1 MPTVGPTVGWLSQ
14 RMLFVYGVLLCV
26 GLMVAALVLQ
36 HSLNLEPCP
45 LCIFQRVFVIC
56 LGVVMLAGALHNPSG
71 VGRKVYGALV
81 LLIAI
86 AGVAVA
92 GRHVWLQ
99 HLPADEVPECGPGL
113 QYMLDAFP
121 LGETLE
127 LVFKGSG
134 ECAEVQW
141 TFLTL
146 SIPEWTLIVF
156 LGLCTFGIYLLSTG
170 KKNGH

>member
-1 MPTVGPTVGWLSQ
+1 MPTVDWLSQ

-26 GLMVAALVLQ
+26 GLMVAALILQ

-45 LCIFQRVFVIC
+45 LCIFQRVFVIS
-56 LGVVMLAGALHNPSG
+56 LGVVMLAGALHDPNG

-81 LLIAI
+81 LLIAV
-86 AGVAVA
+86 AGVVVA

-141 TFLTL
+141 TFMAL

-156 LGLCTFGIYLLSTG
+156 LGLCAFGIYLLLAG
-170 KKNGH
+170 KKQPLKV